1 MALVFIAL
9 GSNLESE
16 RMREEYLAEALRLL
30 EPSVEGLRLSPVYQT
45 APKYLLDQPP
55 FLNAVAR
62 GTAVLAPLCLLKR
75 LKAIEQM
82 LGRTEG
88 VRNGPREIDL
98 DLISYGTLRYRY
110 GDTLIVPHPRA
121 AERRFVL
128 QPMADLDPMA
138 QLVGIGAVGDLLLKT
153 NDPPES
159 VQLYTDAVLPLH
171 RN

>member
-16 RMREEYLAEALRLL
+16 LPREMYLHDALNQLSGLLYGMR
-30 EPSVEGLRLSPVYQT
+30 VSPFYET

-55 FLNAVAR
+55 FLNAVAC
-62 GTAVLAPLCLLKR
+62 GTAVLAPLGLLKR

>member
-16 RMREEYLAEALRLL
+16 RTREEYLAEALRLL

-55 FLNAVAR
+55 FLNAVAC
-62 GTAVLAPLCLLKR
+62 GTAVLAPLGLLKR

-82 LGRTEG
+82 LGRTDG

-138 QLVGIGAVGDLLLKT
+138 QLVGIGAVGELLVKT

-159 VQLYTDAVLPLH
+159 VQLYTDALLPLH